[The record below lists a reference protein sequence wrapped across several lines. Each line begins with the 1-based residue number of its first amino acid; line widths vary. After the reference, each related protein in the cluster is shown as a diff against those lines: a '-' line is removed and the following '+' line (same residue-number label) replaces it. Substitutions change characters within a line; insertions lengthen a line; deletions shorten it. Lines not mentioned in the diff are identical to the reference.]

1 MLSIIVMNVC
11 ASDSLLK
18 IKEENQGNK
27 SKNFKE
33 IFRLLMKTEV
43 VIIFLR
49 DEICWIL
56 PFLFLLVL
64 F

>member
-1 MLSIIVMNVC
+1 MLSIIVINVG

-27 SKNFKE
+27 SNNFKE
-33 IFRLLMKTEV
+33 ISRLLMKIEV